1 MRNRDLFLSD
11 NLARWLSAYAKLIG
25 VSPSQAISDII
36 IEKQIALLRGEQ
48 ELSVVQ
54 EVLERI
60 TKSKSFLELSK
71 QISARRM
78 KLNIPEKR

>member
-1 MRNRDLFLSD
+1 MGKMTIDLSQDLT
-11 NLARWLSAYAKLIG
+11 RWLSEYAKLIG
-25 VSPSQAISDII
+25 VSPSQAISDIL
-36 IEKQIALLRGEQ
+36 IEKQIALLKGDQ

-71 QISARRM
+71 QISARR
-78 KLNIPEKR
+78 KKPI